1 MWHMVKYKSF
11 STVLVKTFF
20 FFLVI
25 VQRQEKS
32 AQQMAEAM
40 SLSGVGMLSS

>member
-11 STVLVKTFF
+11 STVLVKTF